1 MILIDRR
8 LLNTY
13 MEHDSLMD
21 VLKEKVQ
28 GDDVEFTLHKE
39 LMESQAKRMLYFY
52 MYGGFSIS
60 HRKSSILD
68 IGGGYCSYTREL
80 LETSD
85 YKLLDRMP
93 HDDYFMFES
102 TVELIGKD
110 FWIDKDWGEYTPDGE
125 YDLIIANDLFPNV
138 DQRLGGFLRKYL
150 PHCRELRMSLTFYN
164 TPKWYEV
171 KRLHEEEGNEIL
183 TMLAWNGGQVRET
196 LQRYQQS
203 FVIVPHWELL
213 DSMESIFPDGR
224 QVCIVKLLGE
234 LA

>member
-1 MILIDRR
+1 
-8 LLNTY
+8 

-21 VLKEKVQ
+21 VLKEKAQ
-28 GDDVEFTLHKE
+28 GDDEKFTLHKE
-39 LMESQAKRMLYFY
+39 LRESQAKRMLYFY

-85 YKLLDRMP
+85 YKLLDSMP
-93 HDDYFMFES
+93 HDDHTMFRN

-110 FWIDKDWGEYTPDGE
+110 FWIDNDWGEYIPDAE
-125 YDLIIANDLFPNV
+125 YDLIIVNALFPNI

-150 PHCRELRMSLTFYN
+150 PHCRELRMCLSFYN
-164 TPKWYEV
+164 TPNWYEV
-171 KRLHEEEGNEIL
+171 KKLDGDEIL

-196 LQRYQQS
+196 LQRYHHS
-203 FVIVPHWELL
+203 FVFVPHWELF
-213 DSMESIFPDGR
+213 DSTESIFPDGR

>member
-1 MILIDRR
+1 MILIDKR

-21 VLKEKVQ
+21 VLKEKAQ
-28 GDDVEFTLHKE
+28 GDDEKFTLHKE

-68 IGGGYCSYTREL
+68 VGGGYCSYTREL

-85 YKLLDRMP
+85 YKLLDGMP
-93 HDDYFMFES
+93 HDDYFMMES
-102 TVELIGKD
+102 NVKSIGKD
-110 FWIDKDWGEYTPDGE
+110 FWIDSDWGEYIPEGE
-125 YDLIIANDLFPNV
+125 YDLIIVNDLFPNI

-171 KRLHEEEGNEIL
+171 KKLVGDEIL

-203 FVIVPHWELL
+203 FVLVPHWELL

>member
-1 MILIDRR
+1 MILIDSR

-21 VLKEKVQ
+21 VLKEKAQ
-28 GDDVEFTLHKE
+28 GDDEKFTLHKE

-93 HDDYFMFES
+93 YDDYFMFES
-102 TVELIGKD
+102 TVKSIGKD
-110 FWIDKDWGEYTPDGE
+110 FWIDKDWGEYTPEGE
-125 YDLIIANDLFPNV
+125 YDLIIVNDLFPNI

-150 PHCRELRMSLTFYN
+150 PHCRELRMALTFYN
-164 TPKWYEV
+164 TPNWYEV
-171 KRLHEEEGNEIL
+171 KKLGGDEIL

-203 FVIVPHWELL
+203 FVIVPHWELF